1 VGSGQTK
8 KYEWIDSDAAFADV
22 CRAAAAAPSFAVDT
36 EFHRERTYY
45 PHVALLQMRWDD
57 TTALVDTLVVDMA
70 PLAGLLQS
78 EALPVLHAA
87 DQDLEVFR
95 RACGAL
101 PSRMFDTQTV
111 ANFAGFSTPSLASLV
126 ERIIGVRLPKG
137 DRMTDWTRRPLTES
151 QRVYAAADVDHLET
165 IRVHLSEELEAR
177 GRLQWAEDE
186 CAAALARAGTPSDAD
201 VAWWR
206 IKEARQCRGAA
217 RAIAQELGAW
227 RERRA
232 QATDVP
238 VRFVLPDLAVAG
250 IAQAAPETAQQ
261 LNAVRGLSGRGVR
274 GDVAEEILE
283 AVARGK
289 QLPPEKLRLPVSDDL
304 EREQRPAAALAA
316 AWVAQLARQERIDAT
331 MLATRADLT
340 AFLAGNAEAR
350 LRHGWRA
357 QLVGAPLARL
367 VAGDAALV
375 FDGNGGLLLEERS
388 GRPLNGTGQS

>member
-1 VGSGQTK
+1 VSLSSRTTT
-8 KYEWIDSDAAFADV
+8 YEWVDTDAAFADA
-22 CRAAAAAPSFAVDT
+22 CRAAAAEDAYALDT

-45 PHVALLQMRWDD
+45 PHVALLQLRWAD
-57 TTALVDTLVVDMA
+57 TTVLVDTLVVDMA
-70 PLAGLLQS
+70 PLAGLLES
-78 EALPVLHAA
+78 DSLPILHAA

-95 RACGAL
+95 RACGTL
-101 PSRMFDTQTV
+101 PSRMFDTQIV
-111 ANFAGFSTPSLASLV
+111 ANFAGFSTPSLASLA
-126 ERIIGVRLPKG
+126 ERIVGVKLPKG
-137 DRMTDWTRRPLTES
+137 DRMTDWTRRPLSDS
-151 QRVYAAADVDHLET
+151 QCTYAASDVAHLAA
-165 IRVHLSEELEAR
+165 IRAHLTEDLAAR

-186 CAAALARAGTPSDAD
+186 CAASLARAATPSDPD

-206 IKEARQCRGAA
+206 NNEARQCRGNT
-217 RAIAQELGAW
+217 RAIAQELAAW

-238 VRFVLPDLAVAG
+238 VRFVLADLAIAA
-250 IAQAAPETAQQ
+250 IAQAAPTTVQQ
-261 LNAVRGLSGRGVR
+261 LNSIRGLSGRGVR
-274 GDVAEEILE
+274 GDVAEEILA

-289 QLPPEKLRLPVSDDL
+289 ALPPEKLRLPSTDDI

-340 AFLAGNAEAR
+340 SFLAGNKDAR

-357 QLVGAPLARL
+357 ELVGAPLKRL
-367 VAGDAALV
+367 VDGDAALV

-388 GRPLNGTGQS
+388 GRPLNGKL

>member
-1 VGSGQTK
+1 MGAPT
-8 KYEWIDSDAAFADV
+8 KYEWIDSDTAFADV
-22 CRAAAAAPSFAVDT
+22 CRAAAAAPSYAVDT

-45 PHVALLQMRWDD
+45 PHVALLQLRWDD

-78 EALPVLHAA
+78 DALPVLHAA

-95 RACGAL
+95 RSCGAL

-111 ANFAGFSTPSLASLV
+111 ANFVGFSTPSLASLAEKIV
-126 ERIIGVRLPKG
+126 GVRLPKG

-151 QRVYAAADVDHLET
+151 QRVYAASDVDHLET
-165 IRVHLSEELEAR
+165 IRVHLTDDLEAR
-177 GRLQWAEDE
+177 GRLEWAEDE
-186 CAAALARAGTPSDAD
+186 CAAALARAATPSDPD

-206 IKEARQCRGAA
+206 IKEARQCRGTA
-217 RAIAQELGAW
+217 RGIAQELGAW

-238 VRFVLPDLAVAG
+238 VRFVLADLAVAG
-250 IAQAAPETAQQ
+250 IAQAAPETVQQ

-289 QLPPEKLRLPVSDDL
+289 RLPPEKLRLPVSDDL

-316 AWVAQLARQERIDAT
+316 AWVAQLARHEKIDAT
-331 MLATRADLT
+331 MLATRSDLT
-340 AFLAGNAEAR
+340 AFLAGSPDAR

-357 QLVGAPLARL
+357 QLVGAPLAKL
-367 VAGDAALV
+367 VRGDAALV

-388 GRPLNGTGQS
+388 GRPLNGTN

>member
-1 VGSGQTK
+1 MT
-8 KYEWIDSDAAFADV
+8 YEWIDETAAFADA
-22 CRAAAAAPSFAVDT
+22 CRAASAAPAYAVDT
-36 EFHRERTYY
+36 EFHRERTFY
-45 PHVALLQMRWDD
+45 PQVALLQLRWAD
-57 TTALVDTLVVDMA
+57 TTVLVDTLGVDMA

-78 EALPVLHAA
+78 DALAVLHAA

-101 PSRMFDTQTV
+101 PPRMFDTQTV
-111 ANFAGFSTPSLASLV
+111 ANFAGFSTPSLTSLV
-126 ERIIGVRLPKG
+126 ERLVGVRLPKG

-151 QRVYAAADVDHLET
+151 QRTYAAADVVHLEEL
-165 IRVHLSEELEAR
+165 RQKLSEDLGGR
-177 GRLQWAEDE
+177 GRLQWAQDE
-186 CAAALARAGTPSDAD
+186 CAAALARAAAPNEPE

-217 RAIAQELGAW
+217 RAVAQEVAAW

-238 VRFVLPDLAVAG
+238 VRFVLADLAVAG
-250 IAQAAPETAQQ
+250 IAQAAPTTVQQ
-261 LNAVRGLSGRGVR
+261 LNAVRGLSGRGMR
-274 GDVAEEILE
+274 GDVAEDLLA
-283 AVARGK
+283 AVVRGK
-289 QLPPEKLRLPVSDDL
+289 ELPPEALRLPASDDL

-340 AFLAGNAEAR
+340 AFLAGNKDAR

-357 QLVGAPLARL
+357 KLVGAPLARL
-367 VAGDAALV
+367 VEGDAALV

-388 GRPLNGTGQS
+388 GRPLSGSL

>member
-1 VGSGQTK
+1 MTASRGF
-8 KYEWIDSDAAFADV
+8 EWVDEDDAFADV
-22 CRAAAAAPSFAVDT
+22 CRAASKAESFAVDT

-45 PHVALLQMRWDD
+45 PHVALLQLRWAD
-57 TTALVDTLVVDMA
+57 TIALVDPLVVDMA
-70 PLAGLLQS
+70 PLADLLQS
-78 EALPVLHAA
+78 GALPILHAA

-101 PSRMFDTQTV
+101 PSRMFDTQIV

-126 ERIIGVRLPKG
+126 ERIVGLKLPKG
-137 DRMTDWTRRPLTES
+137 DRMTDWTRRPLSES
-151 QRVYAAADVDHLET
+151 QLVYAAADVEHLQT
-165 IRVHLSEELEAR
+165 IREYLSNELEPR
-177 GRLQWAEDE
+177 GRLRWAEDE
-186 CAAALARAGTPSDAD
+186 CAASLARAAAPGDPD

-206 IKEARQCRGAA
+206 IKEARQCRGQA
-217 RAIAQELGAW
+217 RAIAQEVAAW

-238 VRFVLPDLAVAG
+238 IRFVLADLAVAG
-250 IAQAAPETAQQ
+250 IAQAAPSSVQQ

-274 GDVAEEILE
+274 GDVAEEILA
-283 AVARGK
+283 AVERGK
-289 QLPPEKLRLPVSDDL
+289 SLPPEKIRVPLTDDL

-340 AFLAGNAEAR
+340 SFLAGNADAR

-357 QLVGAPLARL
+357 ELVGRPLARL
-367 VAGDAALV
+367 VGGDAALV

-388 GRPLNGTGQS
+388 GRALNGRL

>member
-1 VGSGQTK
+1 MGDGAST
-8 KYEWIDSDAAFADV
+8 YEWIDDDAAFADV
-22 CRAAAAAPSFAVDT
+22 CRAASASDFFSVDT
-36 EFHRERTYY
+36 EFHRERTFY
-45 PHVALLQMRWDD
+45 PHVALLQLKWDE
-57 TTALVDTLVVDMA
+57 TTVLVDTLTVDMA

-78 EALPVLHAA
+78 DSLPLLHAA

-101 PSRMFDTQTV
+101 PARMFDTQIV

-126 ERIIGVRLPKG
+126 ERVVGVRLPKG

-151 QRVYAAADVDHLET
+151 QRTYAAADVEHLGAVREY
-165 IRVHLSEELEAR
+165 LSADLEAR
-177 GRLQWAEDE
+177 GRLAWAEDE
-186 CAAALARAGTPSDAD
+186 CAAALARAAAPGDAD

-217 RAIAQELGAW
+217 RGVAQEVAAW

-238 VRFVLPDLAVAG
+238 IRFVLADLAVAG
-250 IAQAAPETAQQ
+250 IAQAAPETVQQ

-274 GDVAEEILE
+274 GDVAEEILA

-289 QLPPEKLRLPVSDDL
+289 ALPPEQLRVPVTDDL

-331 MLATRADLT
+331 MLATRSDLT
-340 AFLAGNAEAR
+340 AFLAGSEDAK

-357 QLVGAPLARL
+357 QLVGAPLAKL
-367 VAGDAALV
+367 VTGDAALV

-388 GRPLNGTGQS
+388 GRPLDVTT

>member
-1 VGSGQTK
+1 MGSGSTT
-8 KYEWIDSDAAFADV
+8 YEWLDDDAAFADA
-22 CRAAAAAPSFAVDT
+22 CRAAAAEAVYAVDT

-45 PHVALLQMRWDD
+45 PHVALLQLRWAD
-57 TTALVDTLVVDMA
+57 TTVLVDTLVVDMA
-70 PLAGLLQS
+70 PLAGLLKS
-78 EALPVLHAA
+78 DALPILHAA

-95 RACGAL
+95 RACGTL
-101 PSRMFDTQTV
+101 PSRMFDTQIV
-111 ANFAGFSTPSLASLV
+111 ANFAGFSTPSLASLT
-126 ERIIGVRLPKG
+126 ERVVGVRLPKG

-151 QRVYAAADVDHLET
+151 QRTYAASDVAHLDA
-165 IRVHLSEELEAR
+165 IRIHLSEDLAAR
-177 GRLQWAEDE
+177 GRLEWAEAE
-186 CAAALARAGTPSDAD
+186 CAAALARAATPNDPD

-206 IKEARQCRGAA
+206 IKEARQCRGQA
-217 RAIAQELGAW
+217 RAIVQELAAW

-238 VRFVLPDLAVAG
+238 VRFVLADLAVAA
-250 IAQAAPETAQQ
+250 IAQAAPATVQQ

-274 GDVAEEILE
+274 GDVAEEILA

-289 QLPPEKLRLPVSDDL
+289 ELKPEQLRVPASDDI

-340 AFLAGNAEAR
+340 AFLAGNADAK

-357 QLVGAPLARL
+357 QLVGAPLKRL
-367 VAGDAALV
+367 VDGDAALV

-388 GRPLNGTGQS
+388 RRPLNGKL

>member
-1 VGSGQTK
+1 
-8 KYEWIDSDAAFADV
+8 
-22 CRAAAAAPSFAVDT
+22 
-36 EFHRERTYY
+36 
-45 PHVALLQMRWDD
+45 
-57 TTALVDTLVVDMA
+57 
-70 PLAGLLQS
+70 
-78 EALPVLHAA
+78 
-87 DQDLEVFR
+87 
-95 RACGAL
+95 
-101 PSRMFDTQTV
+101 
-111 ANFAGFSTPSLASLV
+111 
-126 ERIIGVRLPKG
+126 PKG

-165 IRVHLSEELEAR
+165 IRTYLTDELEAR

-186 CAAALARAGTPSDAD
+186 CAAALARAATPSDPN

-206 IKEARQCRGAA
+206 IKEARQCRGGA

-250 IAQAAPETAQQ
+250 IAQAAPETTQQ

-274 GDVAEEILE
+274 GDVAEEILQ

-289 QLPPEKLRLPVSDDL
+289 QLPPDQLRLPVSDDL

-316 AWVAQLARQERIDAT
+316 AWVAQLARQEKIDAT
-331 MLATRADLT
+331 LLATRADLT
-340 AFLAGNAEAR
+340 SFLAGNADAR

-367 VAGDAALV
+367 VDGDAALV

-388 GRPLNGTGQS
+388 GRPLNGTA

>member
-1 VGSGQTK
+1 MVSGGAALN
-8 KYEWIDSDAAFADV
+8 YEWIDDDAAFADV
-22 CRAAAAAPSFAVDT
+22 CAAAAATEFYAVDT

-45 PHVALLQMRWDD
+45 PHVALLQLKWDD
-57 TTALVDTLVVDMA
+57 RIVLVDTLTVDMA

-78 EALPVLHAA
+78 DALPLLHAA

-95 RACGAL
+95 RACGVL
-101 PSRMFDTQTV
+101 PARMFDTQIV
-111 ANFAGFSTPSLASLV
+111 ANFAGFSTPSLASLA
-126 ERIIGVRLPKG
+126 ERVVGVRLPKG
-137 DRMTDWTRRPLTES
+137 DRMTDWTRRPLTDS
-151 QRVYAAADVDHLET
+151 QRTYAAADVAHLGV
-165 IRVHLSEELEAR
+165 IREHLSTELDAR
-177 GRLQWAEDE
+177 GRLGWAEDE
-186 CAAALARAGTPSDAD
+186 CAASLARASAPGDAN

-206 IKEARQCRGAA
+206 IKEARQCRGQA
-217 RAIAQELGAW
+217 RAIAQEVGAW

-238 VRFVLPDLAVAG
+238 IRFVLADLAVAG
-250 IAQAAPETAQQ
+250 IAQAAPETVQQ

-274 GDVAEEILE
+274 GDVAEEILA

-289 QLPPEKLRLPVSDDL
+289 ALPPEQLRVPPTDDI

-340 AFLAGNAEAR
+340 AFLSGSEDAR

-357 QLVGAPLARL
+357 KLVGAPLARL

-388 GRPLNGTGQS
+388 GRALNRTG